1 MILNFFDNIKIEQ
14 PATASHKEP
23 SVNNQQNVTG
33 IFVGIFA
40 TFVLATILLFSGILF
55 YKTWKANRSETTPNS
70 PTESDPEKTDSEVK
84 KAPLGQ
90 TDLKPSVNKDNPL
103 ISTRLAE
110 STGLSFVNKDN
121 RDKIN
126 LLDLNLTEA
135 TFRGS
140 WTRYGDKLRS
150 SEQRSGLALPVP
162 IPDKFQLQFTIRC
175 IEGDGKFSVGIVKE
189 GFSFL
194 TTIEP
199 TKATIENIDDEE
211 VVFTDNDKP
220 RTNQNDIS
228 RSRVWVGE
236 YNCILRVNGDNIIL
250 DIDGQNR
257 IFWQGDL
264 SRLSRSQSQNLW
276 GYINYRFCFYTD
288 HSTVFEISDISIQNL
303 ENQ

>member
-1 MILNFFDNIKIEQ
+1 M
-14 PATASHKEP
+14 
-23 SVNNQQNVTG
+23 TG

-110 STGLSFVNKDN
+110 STGLSFVNKNN

-150 SEQRSGLALPVP
+150 SEQRSGLALPFP

>member
-1 MILNFFDNIKIEQ
+1 
-14 PATASHKEP
+14 
-23 SVNNQQNVTG
+23 VTG

-55 YKTWKANRSETTPNS
+55 YKTWKANRTELTATT
-70 PTESDPEKTDSEVK
+70 PTESELDNHDIAVD
-84 KAPLGQ
+84 KAPVNQ
-90 TDLKPSVNKDNPL
+90 TDLKTSGKKDDPV
-103 ISTRLAE
+103 ISAKLAE
-110 STGLSFVNKDN
+110 MTGLSFVNKDN

-150 SEQRSGLALPVP
+150 GDQRSGLALPVP

-194 TTIEP
+194 TIIEP
-199 TKATIENIDDEE
+199 TMATIENIDDQE
-211 VVFTDNDKP
+211 VVFSDKDKP
-220 RTNQNDIS
+220 RTNQNDS
-228 RSRVWVGE
+228 STKRVWVGE
-236 YNCILRVNGDNIIL
+236 NNCVLRVNGDNIVL

-257 IFWQGDL
+257 VFWQGDL
-264 SRLSRSQSQNLW
+264 SRLTRSQSQNLW

-288 HSTVFEISDISIQNL
+288 QSSVFEISDISVQNL
-303 ENQ
+303 DRE